1 MDNKIKITFFIPNL
15 KVGGAEKSTVN
26 LLNNLDKSSYTLSL
40 ILANKEGEFLKDIRE
55 DLVIINLG
63 TYSLVK
69 IFFKLIK
76 YFKKEK
82 PDIFISIFP
91 RFSIASIMAK
101 IFSRSDTK
109 IIVIEHTVFSLA
121 ATNARN
127 FFRRIIARFLF
138 PLLMKFFYRNSEAII
153 CVSKGVAEDI
163 LKITGLR
170 EKIKVIYNP
179 IIDSKIYALAEEK
192 ASHPWILN
200 KDCPVISA
208 VGRLVKAKDYPALL
222 YALSLVVNEKQAKLL
237 ILGDGE
243 ERKELELLANRL
255 GIAEKVDFL
264 GFQKNPYKFISKSNI
279 FVLSSI
285 QEGFPTV
292 IIEAM
297 ACGVPVISTD
307 CKAGPNEIIENRENG
322 LLVPVG
328 DEKSLAEAI
337 LQLLN
342 SKALREKFSREG
354 RNIAEYFTIE
364 KSVKEYENIFKEI
377 LK

>member
-1 MDNKIKITFFIPNL
+1 M
-15 KVGGAEKSTVN
+15 
-26 LLNNLDKSSYTLSL
+26 
-40 ILANKEGEFLKDIRE
+40 
-55 DLVIINLG
+55 
-63 TYSLVK
+63 
-69 IFFKLIK
+69 
-76 YFKKEK
+76 
-82 PDIFISIFP
+82 
-91 RFSIASIMAK
+91 
-101 IFSRSDTK
+101 
-109 IIVIEHTVFSLA
+109 
-121 ATNARN
+121 
-127 FFRRIIARFLF
+127 
-138 PLLMKFFYRNSEAII
+138 
-153 CVSKGVAEDI
+153 
-163 LKITGLR
+163 
-170 EKIKVIYNP
+170 
-179 IIDSKIYALAEEK
+179 
-192 ASHPWILN
+192 
-200 KDCPVISA
+200 
-208 VGRLVKAKDYPALL
+208 
-222 YALSLVVNEKQAKLL
+222 
-237 ILGDGE
+237 
-243 ERKELELLANRL
+243 